1 MKEFQDDIRD
11 YFQLEMETIRRLDVD
26 AINLAM
32 NAIADARDRGAVIYT
47 MGNGGSAATASHFV
61 CDFSKGAS
69 EALGGEK
76 FHFHCLSDNIP
87 IFSAIANDIGYEDV
101 FLFQLEKTLG
111 PEDLVIAIS
120 GSGNSENIIRA
131 VKYARSIGAPVIGVT
146 GYSGGRLKELADY
159 SMHVPLNDMQVTE
172 DIHMMFD
179 HMMLRVLGRR
189 LPGEAD
195 KAYLQPVS
203 VGIRW
208 MP

>member
-1 MKEFQDDIRD
+1 MKEFHDDIKD
-11 YFQLEMETIRRLDVD
+11 YFQLEMETIQRLDVD

-32 NAIADARDRGAVIYT
+32 NAIADARDRGGVIYT

-69 EALGGEK
+69 ETLGGEK
-76 FHFHCLSDNIP
+76 FHFRCLSDNVP

-101 FLFQLEKTLG
+101 FLFQLEKILE

-131 VKYARSIGAPVIGVT
+131 VKYARSIGTAVIGVT

-159 SMHVPLNDMQVTE
+159 SMHVPLDDMQVTE

-179 HMMLRVLGRR
+179 HMMLRVLGQR
-189 LPGEAD
+189 LQRTAD
-195 KAYLQPVS
+195 PAFLQPVS
-203 VGIRW
+203 AGIRL